1 MNIPLSLLIYN
12 PIEVYTMILLC
23 DVITG
28 DNTKINTKT
37 IGVVYLLGAVNLFFQ
52 CIPNLMYGSFLYII
66 INILVVFIIYPIF
79 IYNVYTK
86 VLYNYATFRN
96 VLIAVF
102 IENIFVLTLSSF
114 IGFLFGGEIIFIH
127 NNSVREFISNVVIFS
142 LQILLYTFVKK
153 RGRKYEERCKR
164 NCEKIR
170 E

>member
-12 PIEVYTMILLC
+12 PIEAYTMILLC

-28 DNTKINTKT
+28 NNTNINTKT
-37 IGVVYLLGAVNLFFQ
+37 IGVMYLLGAVNLFFQ

-86 VLYNYATFRN
+86 ALYNYATFRN
-96 VLIAVF
+96 ILIAVF

-114 IGFLFGGEIIFIH
+114 MGLLFSGKIIFIH

-153 RGRKYEERCKR
+153 RGHKYEKCCKR
-164 NCEKIR
+164 NCKKIR
-170 E
+170 K